1 MKYLRRYNE
10 EYEPSTYRKI
20 AKELINNGKYHRKRG
35 EDMQEYASL
44 VDWRRLRDRCKRAG
58 ILRLRLETSVRPPNS
73 QATADYVGEF
83 HPVVELGLDMF
94 SDELHTRDL
103 DSVNTPPE
111 NPVKGDSYLVG
122 REPTGAWSEKAGYM
136 AEWDGNQWVFT
147 SPHFVIPL
155 HWFVSAV
162 PTTEEGYEQAHA
174 AAKKKVE
181 WQSRLGSRYDKD
193 YGFPLAFFDFTIIF
207 SGGSYEFGKPHF
219 YSRDDLQVDA
229 HLEDRSGSGRI
240 RSEIIR
246 QLDEKCDES
255 CSIYI
260 GGEKHKFSNP
270 LEAFEGIL
278 QYYGLSSD
286 YGLESKAVYDYVKKI
301 PGNFFTC

>member
-10 EYEPSTYRKI
+10 ELEPSTYRK
-20 AKELINNGKYHRKRG
+20 AADKLINKGRYHRKRG

-44 VDWRRLRDRCKRAG
+44 VDWRRLRDRCKHAG
-58 ILRLRLETSVRPPNS
+58 ILTLRLETSVKPANS
-73 QATADYVGEF
+73 QATPDYVGEF

-94 SDELHTRDL
+94 SDELHARDL

-136 AEWDGNQWVFT
+136 AEWDRNEWVFT

-174 AAKKKVE
+174 AAKKRVE
-181 WQSRLGSRYDKD
+181 WHRARGPYDKD
-193 YGFPLAFFDFTIIF
+193 YGFPLAFFHFDIIF
-207 SGGSYEFGKPHF
+207 SGGSYEFGTPKF

-240 RSEIIR
+240 RSEILR

-286 YGLESKAVYDYVKKI
+286 HGLESKAVYDYVKKI